1 MGEYNLERF
10 ITAQESSY
18 AGYQTALSE
27 MKNGRKVSH
36 WIWYIFPQEK
46 GLGHSYNSQFYGLD
60 GVEEARAYL
69 EHPVLGARLREITG
83 VLLAHRDKND
93 SINEIMGSGIDVRK
107 LRSCMKL
114 FNQVAPNDIFQEV
127 LDAFF
132 PVNEKEQNY
141 NRDHDRNRG
150 HRRSGFNKF
159 R

>member
-10 ITAQESSY
+10 LTAQNSTY

-46 GLGHSYNSQFYGLD
+46 GLGHSYNSQYYGLD
-60 GVEEARAYL
+60 GFGEARAYL
-69 EHPVLGARLREITG
+69 AHPILGARLREITG
-83 VLLAHRDKND
+83 AVLAHRDKNV

-132 PVNEKEQNY
+132 PRKEK
-141 NRDHDRNRG
+141 DRKYG
-150 HRRSGFNKF
+150 KDRS
-159 R
+159 

>member
-10 ITAQESSY
+10 LTAQESSY

-27 MKNGRKVSH
+27 MTNGRKVSH

-69 EHPVLGARLREITG
+69 EHQVLGAGLREITG
-83 VLLAHRDKND
+83 AVLAHRDKNV
-93 SINEIMGSGIDVRK
+93 SINAIMGSGIDVRK
-107 LRSCMKL
+107 LRSCMSL

-132 PVNEKEQNY
+132 PRKEK
-141 NRDHDRNRG
+141 DRKYG
-150 HRRSGFNKF
+150 KDRS
-159 R
+159 

>member
-10 ITAQESSY
+10 LEAQESSC

-27 MKNGRKVSH
+27 MKNGSKVSH

-60 GVEEARAYL
+60 GVGEAKAYL
-69 EHPVLGARLREITG
+69 EHQVLGARLREITG
-83 VLLAHRDKND
+83 AVLAHRDKNV

-107 LRSCMKL
+107 LRSCMSL

-127 LDAFF
+127 LKRFS
-132 PVNEKEQNY
+132 
-141 NRDHDRNRG
+141 R
-150 HRRSGFNKF
+150 
-159 R
+159 